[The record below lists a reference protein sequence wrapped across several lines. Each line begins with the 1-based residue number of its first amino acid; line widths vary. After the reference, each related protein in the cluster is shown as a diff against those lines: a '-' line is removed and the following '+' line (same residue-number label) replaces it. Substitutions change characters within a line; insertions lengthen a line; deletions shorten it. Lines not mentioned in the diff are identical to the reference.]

1 MGERQ
6 KSLGQAAKV
15 ATITCFLSIQSAY
28 FCVTVTPA
36 LVKRFVLWFSVWFT
50 LEWSW
55 GHCALWN
62 PIRVWAQEQK
72 QSLYFTPVRRMYAKS
87 WDQSVFSKQ
96 SILNLNTHYSYQHK
110 LILINLRSVHVQ
122 IWKIKVSTDTWREAS
137 DPDPRVTVLHLPPDQ
152 VSRDHAPL
160 LQVPLE
166 VVPNVRRRRN
176 VPVRVAE
183 TYWKHFEQQKMIHKL
198 IQNYYHDSSSRDN
211 PWQTELWNNVM

>member
-1 MGERQ
+1 MMLMRMISKKLRNHFEWNGDLQTKDTSR
-6 KSLGQAAKV
+6 
-15 ATITCFLSIQSAY
+15 
-28 FCVTVTPA
+28 
-36 LVKRFVLWFSVWFT
+36 LWFHT
-50 LEWSW
+50 
-55 GHCALWN
+55 
-62 PIRVWAQEQK
+62 
-72 QSLYFTPVRRMYAKS
+72 VRRTVAKS
-87 WDQSVFSKQ
+87 WDQSVFFETKYAKFK
-96 SILNLNTHYSYQHK
+96 LHYSYRHK

-176 VPVRVAE
+176 VPVRVSE
-183 TYWKHFEQQKMIHKL
+183 TYWTHFEQQKMIHKL

-211 PWQTELWNNVM
+211 PWQTELWNM